1 MSISNRNYIIFNATE
16 LSTIDFDQVLE
27 TSSNTVGYNIAE
39 TKTLVKYEGDMPSS
53 VQALTTKEGPY
64 THSEIISILDG
75 SEWNDPNEGV

>member
-1 MSISNRNYIIFNATE
+1 MSISNRNYIIFDATE

-27 TSSNTVGYNIAE
+27 TSSNTVGYNIAG
-39 TKTLVKYEGDMPSS
+39 TKTVVKYEGDMPSS

-64 THSEIISILDG
+64 SHSEIISILDG

>member
-1 MSISNRNYIIFNATE
+1 MSISNRNYIIFDVTE

-39 TKTLVKYEGDMPSS
+39 TKTVVKYEGDMPSS

-64 THSEIISILDG
+64 THSEIINILDG
-75 SEWNDPNEGV
+75 AEWNDPNEGV